1 MMRPTAKQ
9 DAIASRF
16 RLDRPPTL
24 LAHVSSHALVSFC
37 RLRTEKAGHGLIK
50 NVAYEEAYVFHVAL
64 ASMNSVEVWANGRH
78 HAFCDAPP
86 GTTFFLDLS
95 TSPVVR
101 LDRPFDSLRFYISKA
116 SLDELAYEKGF
127 RRADTLTASAFGSYD
142 QVMYGLAQAVAAAME
157 NADEP
162 AMFADY
168 IALAFHTHV
177 CKTYGGREFGR
188 RCLRGGLAPR
198 QLRRVTEAV
207 DANLGGDPCISML
220 AKDCGLSA
228 SHFARAFRQSTG
240 MAPHQWLI
248 KRRIECAKSLLLSDR
263 SLAEIA
269 IVCGFA
275 DQSHLTRHFTRS
287 EGSSPAHWR
296 RLNRR

>member
-1 MMRPTAKQ
+1 MRLTAKQ

-16 RLDRPPTL
+16 RLDRPPTV

-37 RLRTEKAGHGLIK
+37 RLRTEKFGHGLIE
-50 NVAYEEAYVFHVAL
+50 NIGYEEAYVFHVSL
-64 ASMNSVEVWANGRH
+64 ASQNTVEVWTNGKRH
-78 HAFCDAPP
+78 AYFDAPP
-86 GTTFFLDLS
+86 GATILVDLTTN
-95 TSPVVR
+95 PVVR
-101 LDRPFDSLRFYISKA
+101 LDRPFDTLRFYISKA
-116 SLDELAYEKGF
+116 LLDELAFEKGF
-127 RRADTLTASAFGSYD
+127 RRADTLRAPAFGQYD
-142 QVMYGLAQAVAAAME
+142 PVMYGLAQTVAAAME

-177 CKTYGGREFGR
+177 CKTYGGRDFGR
-188 RCLRGGLAPR
+188 QCLRGGLAPR

-207 DANLGGDPCISML
+207 DANLSGDPSVSTL
-220 AKDCGLSA
+220 AKECGLST

-248 KRRIECAKSLLLSDR
+248 RRRIEFAKALLLGDR

-269 IVCGFA
+269 IACGFA
-275 DQSHLTRHFTRS
+275 DQSHLTRHFARS
-287 EGSSPAHWR
+287 EGSSPARWR